1 MSKPLRVAVVGCGR
15 IAQTH
20 FAAMEHHSADL
31 TLVAVCDTA
40 DEVLQKHVERL
51 RVAGYSQLEDL
62 LKKEKLD
69 LVVLCT
75 PSGYHADQ
83 AILGAGYGVNVVT
96 EKPLATKWSDGLR
109 MVRACEEAAV
119 RLFVIKQNRYNKTL
133 QLLKKAISQGR
144 FGKIYSVSV
153 NVFWTR
159 PQAYYDAAKWRG
171 TWALDGGAFMNQASH
186 YIDLLSWLFG
196 SVESVMAYTA
206 TLGRDIEAED
216 TGVAAI
222 RWHDGTLGTLN
233 VTMLTYPKN
242 LEGSITV
249 LGETGTVRIGGIAV
263 NEIQNWDF
271 LESVDESEDI
281 SLASYETTSVYGHG
295 HVTYY
300 ENLIKAL
307 REEGVDVSD
316 GNDGLECLEL
326 LIALYRSAQQGTR
339 VSLPLSTKETD

>member
-1 MSKPLRVAVVGCGR
+1 MAKKLRVAIVGCGR

-20 FAAMEHHSADL
+20 FAAIEHHCANL
-31 TLVAVCDTA
+31 TLVAVCDTT

-51 RVAGYSQLEDL
+51 KVVGYSQFEDL
-62 LKKEKLD
+62 LKNEKLD

-83 AILGAGYGVNVVT
+83 AILSARYGVNVVT
-96 EKPLATKWSDGLR
+96 EKPLATKWNDGLR

-133 QLLKKAISQGR
+133 QLLKKAILEGR
-144 FGKIYSVSV
+144 FGKIYSISV

-206 TLGRDIEAED
+206 TLGRQIEAED

-222 RWHDGTLGTLN
+222 RWRDGALGTLN

-271 LESVDESEDI
+271 SDAVDESEEI

-307 REEGVDVSD
+307 RGEGVNISD
-316 GNDGLECLEL
+316 GHDGLECLEL
-326 LIALYRSAQQGTR
+326 LIALYRSAQHGTS

>member
-1 MSKPLRVAVVGCGR
+1 MAKKLRVAIVGCGR

-20 FAAMEHHSADL
+20 FAAIEHHCANL
-31 TLVAVCDTA
+31 TLVAVCDTT

-51 RVAGYSQLEDL
+51 KVVGYSQFEDL
-62 LKKEKLD
+62 LKNEKLD

-83 AILGAGYGVNVVT
+83 AILSARYGVNVVT
-96 EKPLATKWSDGLR
+96 EKPLATKWNDGLR

-133 QLLKKAISQGR
+133 QLLKKAILEGR
-144 FGKIYSVSV
+144 FGKIYSISV

-206 TLGRDIEAED
+206 TLGRQIEAED

-222 RWHDGTLGTLN
+222 RWRDGALGTLN

-271 LESVDESEDI
+271 SDAVDESEDI
-281 SLASYETTSVYGHG
+281 SLASYETTSVYGRG

-307 REEGVDVSD
+307 RGEGVDISD
-316 GNDGLECLEL
+316 GHDGLECLEL
-326 LIALYRSAQQGTR
+326 LIALYRSAQQGTS

>member
-1 MSKPLRVAVVGCGR
+1 MTKPFNVAVVGCGR

-20 FAAMEHHSADL
+20 FAALERYAADL
-31 TLVAVCDTA
+31 VLVAVCDTS
-40 DEVLQKHVERL
+40 DEVLQRHVERL
-51 RVAGYSQLEDL
+51 KVVGYIQLEDL
-62 LKKEKLD
+62 LKNEKLD

-83 AILGAGYGVNVVT
+83 AILSAKYGVNVVT

-109 MVRACEEAAV
+109 MVQACEDARV

-133 QLLKKAISQGR
+133 QLLKKAISQGK
-144 FGKIYSVSV
+144 FGKIYSVAV

-222 RWHDGTLGTLN
+222 RWRGGMLGTLN

-249 LGETGTVRIGGIAV
+249 LGETGTVRIGGLAV

-271 LESVDESEDI
+271 LESVDASEDI

-307 REEGVDVSD
+307 RGEGIDISD
-316 GNDGLECLEL
+316 GHDGLECLEL
-326 LIALYRSAQQGTR
+326 LIALYRSAQQGTS